1 MWHATNWRAYK
12 TLAILISLAL
22 PTYTIWPFTP
32 KRFAGNA
39 FLGAGSMGV
48 DDNVDIIAFGD
59 FNGDQL

>member
-1 MWHATNWRAYK
+1 MWHATAYWGV
-12 TLAILISLAL
+12 ISLLTVAL
-22 PTYTIWPFTP
+22 PAHAIWPFTP

-48 DDNVDIIAFGD
+48 EDNVDIIAFGD